1 MKRASVL
8 RTTCAILG
16 ATWLLACSSSNPTL
30 PSGIVPQDSGPS
42 ERGIIHEPDAPTS
55 EAGVAFTDTGRDGTK
70 DAPLIADTSGMDVG
84 QPTKVIVTIVSPAP
98 TLGFDG
104 GAGDPPIIAQSAR
117 LAPSVQIEVQSQGGD
132 PTLDVL
138 SDVRAT
144 LIQEGATKTG
154 PSIKLNQTQYSVL
167 PESDSK
173 VYVYADTPF
182 DLSTTTGDFYDLAVT
197 ATTAGGANGTAV
209 VRIYIDAGPQVTFLQ
224 PSDGAYV
231 KGSVVVT
238 AMVVDSSSAIA
249 NVAFSVGQLPIDTN
263 SIANSG
269 SQYSTVID
277 FGSYNPAL
285 DGAQVVTVTAK
296 NANGNLTVAS
306 RKFTVD
312 NDGPTITNTKPA
324 TGEMIGKIITIEA
337 KIDDPA
343 GVMKSS
349 VIAVVAHGDVHFEVN
364 LALDTD
370 GLYRHLFDTT
380 KLPSYAL
387 YPSISFRAQDV
398 LGNES
403 SVGYLVSLDNTPPIM
418 DLDPPTNVRLVT
430 KDGTCSRAF
439 DPLGGDAVSDGSVV
453 NQLFDIR
460 ARVEDDGNYPLT
472 GAPDIIP
479 ISTVDPATVKVLIL
493 DDTSLPL
500 VVDTSDPPDG
510 ICDDINPDL
519 VPSVSPKSS
528 KDAQL
533 IDMVSIAP
541 KQGAGDF
548 THEAGVSCSSPEGNA
563 SPPDPLCA
571 TTSLTYTLGY
581 SASLPSIWT
590 IAPVLGDG
598 LHCVGNQFDASN
610 SLKDG
615 WACVA
620 VEAAD
625 KMGNKQ
631 VSRPIRVC
639 IVVTPTSTACTD
651 ATLGKV
657 SVASVSLP
665 SSATGKAIITTKAPL
680 LGVGGVAVKAGDS
693 IVVGNVA
700 TSPFSDVNGSQVVAP
715 QGATGTVFELT
726 DFSPFSYNLW
736 LDKVDGSTPTL
747 SGPVG
752 LLAQDGVEIQVVT
765 DLPGT
770 SVAADFAGAVVLMGD
785 ASMPTVAD
793 KRFPIHDITPSG
805 FKLTGVPSTV
815 ARGTAVAPPSCT
827 GTIVKTASGSTVD
840 GTKPCKQWRSFPLA
854 EWDSL

>member
-16 ATWLLACSSSNPTL
+16 ATWFLACSNSNPIL
-30 PSGIVPQDSGPS
+30 PSGIVPRDSGPS
-42 ERGIIHEPDAPTS
+42 ERGIILEPDAPIT
-55 EAGVAFTDTGRDGTK
+55 EAGVALADAGRDGTK
-70 DAPLIADTSGMDVG
+70 DVPLIADASGIDVP
-84 QPTKVIVTIVSPAP
+84 QPAKVTVTILSPAP
-98 TLGFDG
+98 TLGLDG
-104 GAGDPPIIAQSAR
+104 GGGDPPVIAKSAR

-138 SDVRAT
+138 STVKAT
-144 LIQEGATKTG
+144 LIQEGTKTG
-154 PSIKLNQTQYSVL
+154 PSITLNQTQYSIL

-182 DLSTTTGDFYDLAVT
+182 DLSSAAGDFYDLAVT
-197 ATTAGGANGTAV
+197 ATTAGGASGTAV
-209 VRIYIDAGPQVTFLQ
+209 VRIYIDGGPKVTFLQ
-224 PSDGAYV
+224 PNDGVYV

-238 AMVVDSSSAIA
+238 VMVLDNSSDIA
-249 NVAFSVGQLPIDTN
+249 NVAFSVGQLPIDPK
-263 SIANSG
+263 SIVNSG
-269 SQYSTVID
+269 SQYTTVID
-277 FGSYNPAL
+277 FGSYNPPL
-285 DGAQVVTVTAK
+285 DGAQVVTVTAT
-296 NANGNLTVAS
+296 NANGNVSVAS

-312 NDGPTITNTKPA
+312 NDGPTITATKPA
-324 TGEMIGKIITIEA
+324 TGGMIGKIITIEA
-337 KIDDPA
+337 KVDDPA

-364 LALDTD
+364 LELDTD
-370 GLYRHLFDTT
+370 GVYRHLFDTT

-403 SVGYLVSLDNTPPIM
+403 SVGYLVSLDNTPPII
-418 DLDPPTNVRLVT
+418 DLDPPTNVRLI
-430 KDGTCSRAF
+430 KSDGTCSWAF
-439 DPLGGDAVSDGSVV
+439 DPVGGDAISDGSIV

-460 ARVEDDGNYPLT
+460 ARVEDEGNYPLT

-479 ISTVDPATVKVLIL
+479 ISAVDPATVKVLIL

-510 ICDDINPDL
+510 TCDDINPDL
-519 VPSVSPKSS
+519 VPSVAPKSS

-533 IDMVSIAP
+533 IDMVPIPP
-541 KQGAGDF
+541 KQGSGDF
-548 THEAGVSCSSPEGNA
+548 THESGVSCSGSDKDRPL
-563 SPPDPLCA
+563 SLCA
-571 TTSLTYTLGY
+571 TTSLTYTIGY

-598 LHCVGNQFDASN
+598 LHCVGNQFDAAN

-639 IVVTPTSTACTD
+639 IVVTPNSTACTD
-651 ATLGKV
+651 ASLGKV

-665 SSATGKAIITTKAPL
+665 SSATGKAIVTTKAPL
-680 LGVGGVAVKAGDS
+680 LQAGSVAVKAGDS
-693 IVVGNVA
+693 IVLGNIT
-700 TSPFSDVNGSQVVAP
+700 TSPFSDVDGTQVVAP
-715 QGATGTVFELT
+715 QGTTGTIFELT
-726 DFSPFSYNLW
+726 DFSPTSYNLW
-736 LDKVDGSTPTL
+736 LDKLDGTKPTL
-747 SGPVG
+747 AGQVG
-752 LLAQDGVEIQVVT
+752 LLAQDGVEVQVVT

-770 SVAADFAGAVVLMGD
+770 SVAADFAGAVVLMSD
-785 ASMPTVAD
+785 ATTPTVAD
-793 KRFPIHDITPSG
+793 KRLPIHDITTSG
-805 FKLTGVPSTV
+805 FKITGVPSGI
-815 ARGTAVAPPSCT
+815 AGGTAVAPPSCT
-827 GTIVKTASGSTVD
+827 GTVVKTTSGSTVD